1 MWCGLLGWKRGAS
14 VNENLVPSLQRGSA
28 CHSFTC
34 LQFFVHFAAECCRC
48 LSPWA
53 VCLWSLPAWIVNFE
67 FSKAFDTVEP
77 KLIVTEVGDGSA
89 WQQLH
94 LNPENWFTQIRLE
107 NCKAARWTKPAL
119 PHSEHGLLFPIAARR
134 GTRVGGAH
142 VFFGKVFGLESQHR
156 RKCACFQPRCSLDG
170 SLTTCL
176 LLHEMQWKLSKWR
189 MLWTHCTR

>member
-1 MWCGLLGWKRGAS
+1 MSSIFRSFCRWMLSMFKSMSRMFVVTAALDCQLRVFES
-14 VNENLVPSLQRGSA
+14 VWHGRTQA
-28 CHSFTC
+28 HC
-34 LQFFVHFAAECCRC
+34 
-48 LSPWA
+48 
-53 VCLWSLPAWIVNFE
+53 
-67 FSKAFDTVEP
+67 
-77 KLIVTEVGDGSA
+77 DGSRWRKCLTTA
-89 WQQLH
+89 PFESL
-94 LNPENWFTQIRLE
+94 NWFTQIRLE

-142 VFFGKVFGLESQHR
+142 VLFGKVFGLESQHR